1 MARISKEEQAKIREE
16 IIRVAS
22 EKFNTSGFEQVS
34 TKQIAKEVGIAEG
47 TLFNYFDSKTH
58 LFLEVFS
65 ADFVLEKGNIASP
78 DITAESVVDVIFNH
92 LMTLMKM
99 MLKLPKGLLSELM
112 IASVKLA
119 KKHPDQFQRFVD
131 LDFQYMAEMERFL
144 EDLQER
150 HLIGDVNPKLLSELI
165 YSIVM
170 YEFIMYLYD
179 PAYSKE
185 ILKAQSKEKL
195 HILLKGYCI
204 GGQNGN

>member
-1 MARISKEEQAKIREE
+1 MFI
-16 IIRVAS
+16 
-22 EKFNTSGFEQVS
+22 
-34 TKQIAKEVGIAEG
+34 
-47 TLFNYFDSKTH
+47 
-58 LFLEVFS
+58 

-144 EDLQER
+144 EDLKER